1 MICTWKII
9 YIFWWKDKTKRP
21 TYVRLAAWSATLL
34 LVSLFLYKKTPI
46 RQSKLCY
53 PFMHTYMHQCKDLKK
68 RKQEDISIL
77 VRICIKIV
85 TYVKARRLNQCLWFS
100 MQINEA
106 SFESLMLLRE
116 TLTLTTCERRGSE
129 NCLLLHR
136 RDFDDK
142 FNDILQDI
150 NMLSTYM
157 RFHDLYKTT
166 LTQSKTLA
174 MGN

>member
-1 MICTWKII
+1 MWDWLLDLQLSFLSVYF
-9 YIFWWKDKTKRP
+9 YI
-21 TYVRLAAWSATLL
+21 
-34 LVSLFLYKKTPI
+34 KKTPI

-85 TYVKARRLNQCLWFS
+85 THVKAHRLNQCLWFS

-116 TLTLTTCERRGSE
+116 TLTLPEHYWLTCERRGSE

-166 LTQSKTLA
+166 NTQSKTLA